1 MIEHIKRNYMG
12 KSKPE
17 KIYSL
22 EKNEESGE
30 MARVRANVTCYNCG
44 KTGHYSSE
52 CRTERKV
59 LSRNTLQP
67 KVTPIVPI
75 PLKQNPEDTNE
86 METRAEDL
94 LEVDTNLLE
103 VMVQE
108 CPEAQE
114 TAEDLQILEDLKDPE
129 TLLLKDQLEESIAL
143 IQDSHRQQQV
153 DVAAEVQILKEDPIE

>member
-1 MIEHIKRNYMG
+1 M
-12 KSKPE
+12 
-17 KIYSL
+17 L
-22 EKNEESGE
+22 L
-30 MARVRANVTCYNCG
+30 VTTAV
-44 KTGHYSSE
+44 KQAIIPVSVE
-52 CRTERKV
+52 PKER

-67 KVTPIVPI
+67 KVIPIVPI
-75 PLKQNPEDTNE
+75 PLKQNPEDTKE

-129 TLLLKDQLEESIAL
+129 TQVLLLKDQLEESIAL

-153 DVAAEVQILKEDPIE
+153 DVAAEVQILKEDLIE